1 MKGIQTKIAA
11 LVCAAALILSVGCF
25 ANNHDSKGSD
35 ADTNLT
41 DEVII
46 DSLNNGT
53 IIDEVSGNV
62 YKTELNANPIS
73 PNIFCAD
80 PTAVEYEGRLYI
92 YGTNDHQQ
100 YNAVGDDGKNTYE
113 QIKSLVVF
121 STDDMVNWIY
131 HGRIEIGEIAL
142 G

>member
-1 MKGIQTKIAA
+1 MKGIQKKIAA
-11 LVCAAALILSVGCF
+11 LACAAAMILSVGCF
-25 ANNHDSKGSD
+25 ANNNDSKGSD

-92 YGTNDHQQ
+92 YGTTTISRE
-100 YNAVGDDGKNTYE
+100 GRRDGKNTYE

-131 HGRIEIGEIAL
+131 HGRIEIRNCTL
-142 G
+142 DS